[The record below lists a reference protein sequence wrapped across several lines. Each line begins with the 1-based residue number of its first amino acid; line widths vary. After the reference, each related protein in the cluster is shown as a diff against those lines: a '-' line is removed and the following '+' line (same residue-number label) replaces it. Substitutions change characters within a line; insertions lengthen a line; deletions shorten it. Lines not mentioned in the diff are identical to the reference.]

1 MDNTYIGHTLDVL
14 EFEAI
19 RRMLAER
26 TVSAIGFERAQSLMP
41 GADLTVIQERLQTVT
56 EMRALLD
63 LDEVVPLRGIK
74 DIRSALERAG
84 IAGASLD
91 PEVLLDVASTLQ
103 VSRTMHAFAKRVH
116 QQCSSPRIESLTAG
130 LGDFQSI
137 EKEIHQAIDSDGSI
151 RDHASPALR
160 RIRQAQQT
168 MRDRTRDQ
176 LNRFIQSDT
185 GSKALQE
192 PVMTMR
198 DGRYVVPVRRDH
210 RSQVRG
216 VVHDQSASG
225 ATIFIEPMAV
235 VDLNNQLRELT
246 VEERRE
252 IDRILRALTDQIRD
266 QFGGISASIDLL
278 GLLDYYHAAGVLS
291 MDQHASHPRLNTQGH
306 IVLRHARHPLLT
318 TLSDS
323 EDVVPLTLEV
333 GDKVS
338 TLVITGPNMGGK
350 TVALKTVGLLT
361 VMAQA
366 GLHIPADDHAE
377 LSIFEQIFAD
387 IGDEQSI
394 QANLSTFSSHL
405 RHIITI
411 LEQADDR
418 TLVLLDELGS
428 GTDPAAGAAIG
439 MAILE
444 RLTNRRVITVATTHY
459 GALKEF
465 ATRTDGVE
473 NGSMVFNVDTLT
485 PTYRFR
491 QGIPGASYAV
501 EIGQQL
507 GMPEE
512 VLRRATTLIGEDEHQ
527 LDEIIIALDKERER
541 LHTAR
546 EEADTLRTEL
556 DQLKQD
562 YHEKVT
568 AYRRKEQALMD
579 KARAEADRL
588 LREAQATVER
598 TVAEIREEQASRA
611 SIKIAQETIKDQRSL
626 LAALLSD
633 TIPAPSPSEKPAP
646 PSRPITVGDQ
656 VWVES
661 LEQSGTVLQDLG
673 GRLRV
678 LAGRLEM
685 TVRRDDVRLQPPA
698 TNQPKQT
705 PRIRKSAPVQVHT
718 TRETTQELNV
728 RGFRVEETLDAV
740 DKFIDQAAIDDRS
753 EVRILHGKG
762 TGALSSA
769 IREFL
774 RHHVLV
780 KSTRFAPQRE
790 GGTGVTVVE
799 MAG

>member
-1 MDNTYIGHTLDVL
+1 MDTKYIGHTLDVL
-14 EFEAI
+14 EFDTI
-19 RRMLAER
+19 REMLAER
-26 TVSAIGFERAQSLMP
+26 TVSAIGHARAQALMP
-41 GADLTVIQERLQTVT
+41 GADLTVIQARLQTVT

-63 LDEVVPLRGIK
+63 RDEVVPLRGIK
-74 DIRSALERAG
+74 DIRSALEQAG
-84 IAGASLD
+84 ITGSALD

-103 VSRTMHAFAKRVH
+103 VSRTMHAFGKRI
-116 QQCSSPRIESLTAG
+116 QQQRPSPHIAALASG

-137 EKEIHQAIDSDGSI
+137 EKAIHQALDPDGSI

-168 MRDRTRDQ
+168 MRDRTREQ

-198 DGRYVVPVRRDH
+198 EGRYVVPVRTDH
-210 RSQVRG
+210 RARVRG

-266 QFGGISASIDLL
+266 QAEAIGGAVDLL
-278 GLLDYYHAAGVLS
+278 GRLDYYHATGLLS
-291 MDQHASHPRLNTQGH
+291 RDLHAAHPRLNTQGH

-318 TLSDS
+318 PLSDT
-323 EDVVPLTLEV
+323 EEVVPLTLEV
-333 GDKVS
+333 GGEAS
-338 TLVITGPNMGGK
+338 TLLITGPNMGGK

-361 VMAQA
+361 IMAQA
-366 GLHIPADDHAE
+366 GLHIPADDDAE
-377 LSIFEQIFAD
+377 LSVFEQIFAD

-405 RHIITI
+405 RHIVTI
-411 LEQADDR
+411 LEEANDR

-428 GTDPAAGAAIG
+428 GTDPTAGAAIG

-444 RLTNRRVITVATTHY
+444 HLTDRQVITVATTHY
-459 GALKEF
+459 GTLKEF

-473 NGSMVFNVDTLT
+473 NGSMVFNVDALT

-501 EIGQQL
+501 EIGQRL

-512 VLRRATTLIGEDEHQ
+512 VLHRATALIGEDERR
-527 LDEIIIALDKERER
+527 LDEVIIELDKERER
-541 LHTAR
+541 QHIAR
-546 EEADTLRTEL
+546 KEADVLRSQL

-562 YHEKVT
+562 YHEKIT
-568 AYRRKEQALMD
+568 AYRGKEQTLMD
-579 KARAEADRL
+579 KARGDADRL
-588 LREAQATVER
+588 LREAQATMER

-611 SIKIAQETIKDQRSL
+611 SIKEAQETIKDQR
-626 LAALLSD
+626 ALLKDLLD
-633 TIPAPSPSEKPAP
+633 TAPTPTPTAAKPSASPVKA
-646 PSRPITVGDQ
+646 ITVGDQ
-656 VWVES
+656 VWVET
-661 LEQSGTVLQDLG
+661 LQQSGMVLQDQG
-673 GRLRV
+673 NRLRV
-678 LAGRLEM
+678 QAGRLEM
-685 TVRRDDVRLQPPA
+685 TVRRDDVRLQIQDA
-698 TNQPKQT
+698 DQPKKI
-705 PRIRKSAPVQVHT
+705 PKAHKAPVQIHT
-718 TRETTQELNV
+718 TQKTTQELNV
-728 RGFRVEETLDAV
+728 RGFRVEEALDAV
-740 DKFIDQAAIDDRS
+740 DRYIDQAAIDDCS

-769 IREFL
+769 IKKFL
-774 RHHVLV
+774 LHHDLV

-790 GGTGVTVVE
+790 GGTGVTLVE
-799 MAG
+799 MKG